1 MSLNIKKI
9 IMKFFRDPDYYAFNF
24 LIFTVIILFPC
35 LLVALT
41 AKYW

>member
-1 MSLNIKKI
+1 MSLKKMI
-9 IMKFFRDPDYYAFNF
+9 TKFFQDPEFYAFNF

-41 AKYW
+41 IKYWS